1 MVEAKKK
8 SYRLRLWLWRSLAIV
23 LVLVFFATRYLLR
36 GRLEVRAAAVD
47 HEVLR
52 NTISTNGKV
61 EPVVNYQFYSPIA
74 TTVKAVYVQP
84 GDKVRAGKLLMV
96 LDDMDA
102 RAREAGAESGVKS
115 AQAAL
120 FAATHNGTQEQRQMS
135 AADIARARLEGD
147 QAQHDLAALEKLQA
161 TGAASASEV
170 NAARERLQTAETSLK
185 ASEESANDRYSP
197 PEVARAQAALT
208 DAEANLAAAR
218 EVVAQT
224 VIHATVAGT
233 VYGVDGARTEFA
245 EQGKLLLELADL
257 THEQVRAYFDEPD
270 IGHLAAGQAIVIKW
284 DARPGREWHGHVV
297 RAPVTVVTYGTRNV
311 GEVVVS
317 IDDADSVLLPDTNVN
332 VTVTTSSEPNALS
345 IPREALLS
353 RNGQAYVFKI
363 VGDSLVRTPVTP
375 GIVNLTRVAIL
386 SGLKDGDTVATGTT
400 SGPPMQEGVPIK
412 VVP

>member
-8 SYRLRLWLWRSLAIV
+8 SYQLRLWLWRSLAIV

-120 FAATHNGTQEQRQMS
+120 FAATHNGTQEQQQMS
-135 AADIARARLEGD
+135 AADIARARLESD

-197 PEVARAQAALT
+197 PEVARAQAALAE
-208 DAEANLAAAR
+208 AEANLAAAR

-270 IGHLAAGQAIVIKW
+270 IGHLAAGQKIVIKW

-400 SGPPMQEGVPIK
+400 SGQPMQEGVPIK

>member
-1 MVEAKKK
+1 M
-8 SYRLRLWLWRSLAIV
+8 

-120 FAATHNGTQEQRQMS
+120 FAATHNGTQEQQQMS
-135 AADIARARLEGD
+135 AADIARARLESD

-197 PEVARAQAALT
+197 PEVARAQAALAE
-208 DAEANLAAAR
+208 AEANLAAAR

-270 IGHLAAGQAIVIKW
+270 IGHLAAGQKIVIKW

-400 SGPPMQEGVPIK
+400 SGQPMQEGVPIK